1 MRKGKSRRTFHSN
14 VFMAAAP
21 SDITRAAV
29 ALCLRS
35 RGRVL
40 QETATRCKIEKGS
53 SWRSGSN
60 CGIEQLKSDCLL
72 IHNGGLKKTWFES
85 GLFEHDQLT
94 KRAGASSWLWCGYD
108 EGVTRVE
115 VSAYSVSLSSF
126 NWTSMVSTF
135 YDELPEMKRRQIC
148 FAQIFTYLIANN
160 INESV
165 YLTVKKF
172 CNDISSAQ
180 HTLWSVRSAPQSKWS
195 LKRKSLRYYF
205 N

>member
-1 MRKGKSRRTFHSN
+1 MLKGKSKRTFHSN

-29 ALCLRS
+29 AYCRKPQQGARLRS
-35 RGRVL
+35 AALDDRG
-40 QETATRCKIEKGS
+40 QTAAS
-53 SWRSGSN
+53 SNWKAIVCSYTM
-60 CGIEQLKSDCLL
+60 EVW
-72 IHNGGLKKTWFES
+72 KKTTWFES

-94 KRAGASSWLWCGYD
+94 ERAGASCWLWCGYD
-108 EGVTRVE
+108 AGVKRVE
-115 VSAYSVSLSSF
+115 VSAYNVSLSSF

-148 FAQIFTYLIANN
+148 FAQIFTYLITNN
-160 INESV
+160 ENESL